1 MSMSLGSKGY
11 KSEINITPYID
22 ILLVLLIIFF
32 VATPMRKFKEDVRVP
47 QPAPVQVQKDVKQ
60 DSVILEV
67 DLNHDIRINNQPVTL
82 DNLQNTLFAIF
93 RGRVNKNMFIRG
105 DEGLDYGYVFH
116 ILDIAKQ
123 SGVGDIALLGK
134 KPLGS
139 ASPVQGS
146 PGTATQTASVR

>member
-1 MSMSLGSKGY
+1 MSMSLDNKGY

-60 DSVILEV
+60 DSVVLEV
-67 DLNHDIRINNQPVTL
+67 DLNHDIRINQQPVTL
-82 DNLQNTLFAIF
+82 ENLQTTLFAVF

-105 DEGLDYGYVFH
+105 DEGLDYGYVFK

-134 KPLGS
+134 RPAAG
-139 ASPVQGS
+139 APPVQGS
-146 PGTATQTASVR
+146 SGAANQTASVR